1 MFGANTLPI
10 NHHNPEFLGS
20 QKIVFDSNKFRR
32 ELDEATYALGLL
44 EGSQRKLQ
52 NPSLLISPLSAKE
65 AAISSRIEGT
75 ISTISDVFLYEA
87 GGKPESSDSAQVSNY
102 RKAVVYAMQELQ
114 GGRDISHSLIKS
126 LHAILLKRVRHK
138 GSLGEYRKDLV
149 YIGKPGDIIEKASYI
164 PPEFLLVQSYMDDL
178 IKYIKENSEIPL
190 IKAGLAHY
198 QFEAVHPFKDGNGR
212 LGRLLV
218 PLIFFSEKK
227 LSSPILYLSGFFDE
241 NRDEYIDCLHEVD
254 ETRKYDN
261 WLKFFLKGVKCQA
274 ELTQN
279 LIDQI
284 YQLFEQT
291 KHIFEVTKS
300 PYLIPFIEFLF
311 EQPYFRVSQ
320 VENYL
325 GGTYLTATRLI
336 KLFKEKRI
344 IEEAPFKLGNQKIY
358 IFRPLIELL
367 N

>member
-1 MFGANTLPI
+1 MLI
-10 NHHNPEFLGS
+10 KHHNPKFLGS
-20 QKIVFDSNKFRR
+20 QEIDLDSNKFRR

-65 AAISSRIEGT
+65 ATVSSRIEGT

-87 GGKPESSDSAQVSNY
+87 GGKPESADSAQVSNY
-102 RKAVVYAMQELQ
+102 RSAVKHAMQELQ
-114 GGRDISHSLIKS
+114 EGRKISHNLINS
-126 LHAILLKRVRHK
+126 LHAILLRGVRHK
-138 GSLGEYRKDLV
+138 GSLGQYREDLV
-149 YIGKPGDIIEKASYI
+149 YIGKPGDPVEKASYI

-178 IKYIKENSEIPL
+178 IKYIKENPEIPL

-198 QFEAVHPFKDGNGR
+198 QFEAVHPFNDGNGR

-218 PLIFFSEKK
+218 PLILYNENK

-241 NRDEYIDCLHEVD
+241 NRDEYIDHLHTVD
-254 ETRKYDN
+254 KTGEYDA
-261 WLKFFLKGVKCQA
+261 WLAFFFRGVKTQA
-274 ELTQN
+274 EATQN

-284 YQLFEQT
+284 YQLFDHTRQ
-291 KHIFEVTKS
+291 IFKVTKS
-300 PYLIPFIEFLF
+300 PYLVPFIEFIF
-311 EQPYFRVSQ
+311 EKPYFTISQ
-320 VENYL
+320 LMFYTK
-325 GGTYLTATRLI
+325 GTYVTANRLI
-336 KLFKEKRI
+336 RLFKDKGV
-344 IEEAPFKLGNQKIY
+344 IEEASFRLGNTKIY